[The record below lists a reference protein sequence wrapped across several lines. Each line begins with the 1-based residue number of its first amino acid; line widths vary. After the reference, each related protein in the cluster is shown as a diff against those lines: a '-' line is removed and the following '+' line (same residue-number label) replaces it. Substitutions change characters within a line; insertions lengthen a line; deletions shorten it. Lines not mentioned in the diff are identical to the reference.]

1 MKKWVIKSGIQRKYL
16 RYIMGLLLLAIF
28 AVKHRCLDLCKA
40 ESDHRGYKINMNF

>member
-16 RYIMGLLLLAIF
+16 RYIMGLAGNF

-40 ESDHRGYKINMNF
+40 EFDHRGYR

>member
-16 RYIMGLLLLAIF
+16 RYIIGAVVAGNF

-40 ESDHRGYKINMNF
+40 ESDHRGYR